1 MIDLKQAYKMVFNDL
16 LNYPMF
22 RGNYDTVNG
31 NRHFMYGIETV
42 MEAIA
47 EHGYDDDFA
56 DNFSR
61 DFTKNMVRSI
71 YGYREEQA

>member
-1 MIDLKQAYKMVFNDL
+1 MDLKQAYQMVFGDL
-16 LNYPMF
+16 HKCPMF
-22 RGNYDTVNG
+22 QGKYDTVNG

-47 EHGYDDDFA
+47 ERGYDNDFA
-56 DNFSR
+56 YDFSR

-71 YGYREEQA
+71 YGHREVQK

>member
-1 MIDLKQAYKMVFNDL
+1 MDLKDAYQMVFDDL
-16 LNYPMF
+16 HNCPMF
-22 RGNYDTVNG
+22 QGKYDTVNG

-47 EHGYDDDFA
+47 ERGYDNDFA
-56 DNFSR
+56 DTFSR

-71 YGYREEQA
+71 YGHREVQK

>member
-1 MIDLKQAYKMVFNDL
+1 MVDLKQAYQMVFDDL
-16 LNYPMF
+16 HNCPMF
-22 RGNYDTVNG
+22 QGKYDTVNG

-47 EHGYDDDFA
+47 ERGYDNGFA

-61 DFTKNMVRSI
+61 DFTKNMIRSI
-71 YGYREEQA
+71 YGYREVQS

>member
-1 MIDLKQAYKMVFNDL
+1 MELKEAYQMVFDDL
-16 LNYPMF
+16 HNCPMF

-31 NRHFMYGIETV
+31 NRYFMYGIETV

-47 EHGYDDDFA
+47 ARGYDTDFA

-61 DFTKNMVRSI
+61 YFAKNMRSSK
-71 YGYREEQA
+71 